1 MEDDLDE
8 DEDDEDEDEEVE
20 EVDEVEL
27 GPLPLLL
34 LAPSDEEEFVKGRNP
49 PLFVFTSPTVG
60 TPRPMQACTSA
71 AVTYSPRLLR

>member
-1 MEDDLDE
+1 MDE
-8 DEDDEDEDEEVE
+8 DEEDEDEEDEEVE

-27 GPLPLLL
+27 GPPPLLL
-34 LAPSDEEEFVKGRNP
+34 LAVPSDDEEFVKGRDP

-60 TPRPMQACTSA
+60 TPRPIQACTSA